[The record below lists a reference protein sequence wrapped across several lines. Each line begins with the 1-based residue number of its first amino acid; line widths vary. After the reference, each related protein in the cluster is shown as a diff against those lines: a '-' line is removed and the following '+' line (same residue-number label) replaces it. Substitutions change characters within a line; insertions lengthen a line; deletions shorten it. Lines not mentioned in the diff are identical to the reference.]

1 MIGTRQE
8 VMPFVRFETKS
19 YGRNE
24 AASIASGVHVPNT
37 ATFVII
43 TSHGS
48 KDSSDF
54 IAEEWLPRKRAEA
67 SRGAYN
73 LEWVEHFEKQY
84 KAWKEGHE
92 LPRNGTPI
100 LTWQAISPE
109 QNARLRAIGYQVV
122 EDLAALPDSSLGS
135 IGLDGRH
142 LRDLARAWLAEGKDK
157 GINAR
162 IVADQSVR
170 IDDQQATIEQLRS
183 ELNALKARLVDEPR
197 KRPKEAA

>member
-1 MIGTRQE
+1 MIGIHQE

-37 ATFVII
+37 ATFIII

-54 IAEEWLPRKRAEA
+54 IADEWLPRKRAEA

-73 LEWVEHFEKQY
+73 LDWVEHFEKQY
-84 KAWKEGHE
+84 KAWKEGHD
-92 LPRNGTPI
+92 LPRNGTPV

-122 EDLAALPDSSLGS
+122 EDLAALPDTSLGS

-162 IVADQSVR
+162 AVADQAVR
-170 IDDQQATIEQLRS
+170 IETLETANEQLRT
-183 ELNALKARLVDEPR
+183 ELNALKARLSEEPR
-197 KRPKEAA
+197 KRAKEAA

>member
-1 MIGTRQE
+1 MIGIHQE
-8 VMPFVRFETKS
+8 IMPFVRFETKS

-54 IAEEWLPRKRAEA
+54 IADEWLPRKRAEA

-73 LEWVEHFEKQY
+73 LDWVEHFEKQY

-122 EDLAALPDSSLGS
+122 EDLAALPDTSLGS

-162 IVADQSVR
+162 LVADQSVR

-183 ELNALKARLVDEPR
+183 ELNALKARLGDEPR
-197 KRPKEAA
+197 KRAKEAA